1 MFSRYL
7 GKIISVIRQ
16 EGLFCALKKFILATF
31 LIIRPVGS
39 GDVLF
44 VSSGVVGN
52 TSRFRVRNV
61 AEELE
66 KHGFKCSFAVQEH
79 PLLPT
84 YADKFS
90 IFIFQQVNY
99 TPQVEKII
107 KKIKKQNKEII
118 FDTDDLLFDPL
129 YAKSQDFFE
138 KSNALMKKFYEKG
151 VGTEFVNDPYV
162 NVCTTTTSFL
172 AEKLREHNKKVFVV
186 PNKLSKKD
194 IEIADGILKAKKL
207 MKLPAST
214 RGDRLS
220 TRGGK
225 ASRAI
230 SIGYFSGALSHN
242 KDFAT
247 ITNILLRI
255 MEKYKNVELVLAGPL
270 DIESELHKFSA
281 RIKQLPFVSREK
293 HFENVAGV
301 DINLA
306 PLETGNPFCEAKSEL
321 KFFEAG
327 IVNVPTVAAA
337 TQTFREAIT
346 DGTDGFVAN
355 GEEEWF
361 EKIEKLIIDENLRKT
376 MGGKARQTALARYS
390 IPSSNNEEHYEYLKS
405 KIKSL

>member
-44 VSSGVVGN
+44 ISSGVVGN

-172 AEKLREHNKKVFVV
+172 AEKLREHGKKVFVV
-186 PNKLSKKD
+186 NNY
-194 IEIADGILKAKKL
+194 
-207 MKLPAST
+207 AS
-214 RGDRLS
+214 
-220 TRGGK
+220 
-225 ASRAI
+225 
-230 SIGYFSGALSHN
+230 N
-242 KDFAT
+242 
-247 ITNILLRI
+247 
-255 MEKYKNVELVLAGPL
+255 
-270 DIESELHKFSA
+270 
-281 RIKQLPFVSREK
+281 
-293 HFENVAGV
+293 
-301 DINLA
+301 
-306 PLETGNPFCEAKSEL
+306 
-321 KFFEAG
+321 
-327 IVNVPTVAAA
+327 
-337 TQTFREAIT
+337 
-346 DGTDGFVAN
+346 
-355 GEEEWF
+355 
-361 EKIEKLIIDENLRKT
+361 
-376 MGGKARQTALARYS
+376 
-390 IPSSNNEEHYEYLKS
+390 
-405 KIKSL
+405 